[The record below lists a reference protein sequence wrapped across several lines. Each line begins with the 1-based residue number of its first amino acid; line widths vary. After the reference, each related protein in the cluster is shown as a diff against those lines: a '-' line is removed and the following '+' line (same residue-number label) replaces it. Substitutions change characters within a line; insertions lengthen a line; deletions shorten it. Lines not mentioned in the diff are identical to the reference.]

1 MTAGPR
7 VAVLGTGTMG
17 AGMSRSLLRSGA
29 VVTVWNRTPA
39 KADDL
44 VSAGATR
51 ADTVAQAVR
60 DVDCVVTML
69 YDAEAVLAVCDDV
82 VANAGPGTVW
92 MQCATIGLDGM
103 AQLGE
108 RVGDRLVLLD
118 APVLGTKQP
127 AEKGAL
133 VVLVSGPETAVDA
146 AGTVLGAIGK
156 RTIYVDDE
164 LGHATALKLACNAWL
179 ATLTAG
185 AAQSL
190 ALARALGVDPRLF
203 LDAIKG
209 GTQDAP
215 YLQRKGTQMLAGDF
229 DPSFTLDAAAKDAEL
244 VLAACRATNVATD
257 LADGL
262 SSLFTRGTDLGH
274 GQEDIAAVIAAF
286 RS

>member
-1 MTAGPR
+1 MTARPR

-29 VVTVWNRTPA
+29 EVTVWNRTPG
-39 KADDL
+39 KADDV

-51 ADTVAQAVR
+51 ADTVAEAVR
-60 DVDCVVTML
+60 DVECVVTML
-69 YDAEAVLAVCDDV
+69 YDADAVLAVCDDI
-82 VANAGPGTVW
+82 VANAAPGTVW

-103 AQLGE
+103 GQLTE
-108 RVGDRLVLLD
+108 RVGDRMILLD

-127 AEKGAL
+127 AENGAL
-133 VVLVSGPETAVDA
+133 VVLASGPETAVEA
-146 AGTVLGAIGK
+146 ARPVLDAIGK
-156 RTIYVDDE
+156 RTIHVDHE

-190 ALARALGVDPRLF
+190 ALTQALGVDPRLF
-203 LDAIKG
+203 LDAVKD

-215 YLQRKGTQMLAGDF
+215 YLQRKGAQMLTGDF
-229 DPSFTLDAAAKDAEL
+229 EPAFTLDAATKDAQL
-244 VLAACRATNVATD
+244 VQAACRATNVPTD

-262 SSLFTRGTDLGH
+262 SSLFTRGTSLGY
-274 GQEDIAAVIAAF
+274 GQDDVAAVITAF
-286 RS
+286 RT